1 MESKSGKF
9 ILGIL
14 IIFLFKVAVADN
26 MRDTKSHKVKIS
38 VLK

>member
-9 ILGIL
+9 IIGIL
-14 IIFLFKVAVADN
+14 IIFLFKIAVADN
-26 MRDTKSHKVKIS
+26 MRDSKSQKVTIS